1 MKYPHLI
8 LSIRVFSAF
17 HDCYFLDLCLAV
29 SFISMASS
37 STQQPSQ
44 TAPKS
49 SFFQQRDALVGE
61 IAVSLEHVL
70 QNINKLNRSLEG
82 VIAVG
87 NEFGAVEALWSQF
100 EGVMAQE
107 PEEGDGTEGAEKEGE
122 EEEEDARR
130 GQKERGR

>member
-1 MKYPHLI
+1 
-8 LSIRVFSAF
+8 
-17 HDCYFLDLCLAV
+17 
-29 SFISMASS
+29 MALR

-44 TAPKS
+44 TGAKS

-87 NEFGAVEALWSQF
+87 NEFGAVEVLWSQF
-100 EGVMAQE
+100 EGVMAHE
-107 PEEGDGTEGAEKEGE
+107 PEDGDGKEHTERESEEDAEGE
-122 EEEEDARR
+122 EAGKQEEASA
-130 GQKERGR
+130 GQKERSR